1 MKRQKLVSMGLV
13 LVIGAGTLTGCSGNE
28 IKQLKSLPSLNSE
41 STDKVQYKMTMGEK
55 QSMIYAQ
62 VSERQLLDL
71 SLLDNCNDEEI
82 QQVKQYMNQV
92 DSQLTGATAIKD
104 GVIDKCFTDYLLSE
118 FQKTPFYW
126 QRAKTIIRGV
136 DSASRSIVVD
146 VTYNTIETPK
156 EVLADSFIVEGEPDF
171 ERKMKIRS
179 TEWGRVLASMENGN
193 ADYPALLDKFTKL
206 YGDPNEIVDSQRNLG
221 LTEQVFETG
230 NQRTYNGIIDN
241 AVDKEGAEM
250 TIRYVLV
257 PNYVLGV
264 NLGLTCRHMYVTDF
278 EVLNDPT
285 VDKELFKED
294 GYATIT
300 DNVTKLMNSYFK
312 CIDENDHA
320 GLYKLTKDYKA
331 LDKYYADMFDTT
343 YSKHNNFSISLFNIE
358 GTRITAGVKVSSKVR
373 AKGSNMTM
381 PSYTD
386 RYYMEFELV
395 DDTLKVTNMTLL
407 SRKLEGE
414 PTINTDDAGNEGF
427 IASIDLSNTD
437 KKHIEE
443 LICDFS
449 SLQLL
454 KDVTSD
460 KFAEIVDFS
469 TSEEKLASIKEN
481 MTSLGGTEKVV
492 FLQTYQQGTS
502 NYASVKCK
510 EMFQSD
516 DNSITEATVVYE
528 FISKG
533 DKWYIYDYNI
543 LSSVK
548 LDTTNLTTSNSLCYV
563 TPGKVEQYT
572 SQIVSTESDTAK
584 KGKDKNKK
592 DKKDDAVIFEHETSA
607 PILKNGTEEK
617 GLVKMTASEITEE
630 ETNAILESAYSGEDN
645 DEKIMTLAK
654 AQHFDE
660 AVGLSPED
668 GLENLVKS
676 LCSARYNLDNNRYT
690 DKELEDLDDTIEDT
704 VEEFKE
710 QYKANDV
717 VKEDKSLSKILDS
730 VGVLAT
736 YASEY

>member
-41 STDKVQYKMTMGEK
+41 STDKTTYNMTLGEK

-92 DSQLTGATAIKD
+92 DSQLTGSTSVKD

-146 VTYNTIETPK
+146 VTYNTIDTPK
-156 EVLADSFIVEGEPDF
+156 DVISDSFIVEGEPDY
-171 ERKMKIRS
+171 EKKMQVRFDSWEEVLRS
-179 TEWGRVLASMENGN
+179 YENGSE
-193 ADYPALLDKFTKL
+193 DYPALRDQFAKI
-206 YGDPNEIVDSQRNLG
+206 YGEPNDIVESQRNLG

-278 EVLNDPT
+278 EILNDPT

-312 CIDENDHA
+312 CIDENDHS
-320 GLYKLTKDYKA
+320 GLYKLTKDYKS
-331 LDKYYADMFDTT
+331 LDKYFADMFDTT
-343 YSKHNNFSISLFNIE
+343 YSKHNNFSISLFSIE
-358 GTRITAGVKVSSKVR
+358 GTKITAGVKVSSKIR

-381 PSYTD
+381 PNYTD

-395 DDTLKVTNMTLL
+395 DDALKVTNMTLL

-427 IASIDLSNTD
+427 VASIDLSNTD
-437 KKHIEE
+437 KKNIEE

-454 KDVTSD
+454 KDTTSD
-460 KFAEIVDFS
+460 KFAKIVDFS
-469 TSEEKLASIKEN
+469 TSEEKLSSIKEN
-481 MTSLGGTEKVV
+481 MSSLGGNKKVV
-492 FLQTYQQGTS
+492 FLQNYQQGTS

-510 EMFQSD
+510 EMYQSK
-516 DNSITEATVVYE
+516 DNSITEVTVVYE

-563 TPGKVEQYT
+563 TPGKIEQYT
-572 SQIVSTESDTAK
+572 SQIVSTDSDA
-584 KGKDKNKK
+584 GKK
-592 DKKDDAVIFEHETSA
+592 DKDKKGEKDDAVIFEHETSA
-607 PILKNGTEEK
+607 PILKNGTEEE
-617 GLVKMTASEITEE
+617 GLVKMTAENISDDEV
-630 ETNAILESAYSGEDN
+630 NDILVKAYSGEEKEDN
-645 DEKIMTLAK
+645 IMTIDKAK
-654 AQHFDE
+654 QFDE
-660 AVGLSPED
+660 ALSITQEE
-668 GLENLVKS
+668 GLEHLVRG
-676 LCSARYNLDNNRYT
+676 LCAAKYNIDNNRYT
-690 DKELEDLDDTIEDT
+690 DKELEDLNGTVKSSVKDFEKQYEDN
-704 VEEFKE
+704 ELL
-710 QYKANDV
+710 
-717 VKEDKSLSKILDS
+717 KEDKSLAKILQS
-730 VGVLAT
+730 VSKLQSYVG
-736 YASEY
+736 

>member
-13 LVIGAGTLTGCSGNE
+13 LVIGAGTLTGCSGSE
-28 IKQLKSLPSLNSE
+28 IKQLNSLPSLNSE
-41 STDKVQYKMTMGEK
+41 STDKTQYKMTMGEK

-82 QQVKQYMNQV
+82 QQVKTYMNQV
-92 DSQLTGATAIKD
+92 DSQLTGATSIDD
-104 GVIDKCFTDYLLSE
+104 GVIDKCFTDYLLAE
-118 FQKTPFYW
+118 FEKTPFYW

-146 VTYNTIETPK
+146 VTYNTIETQK
-156 EVLADSFIVEGEPDF
+156 DVIGDSFIVEGEPDY
-171 ERKMKIRS
+171 ERKMKVRQ
-179 TEWGRVLASMENGN
+179 TEWGKVLASFENGN
-193 ADYPALLDKFTKL
+193 DDYTALRDNFTKI
-206 YGDPNEIVDSQRNLG
+206 YGEPNEIIDSQRNLG

-230 NQRTYNGIIDN
+230 NQRTYNGVTDN

-250 TIRYVLV
+250 TVRYVLV

-264 NLGLTCRHMYVTDF
+264 NLGLTCKHMYVTDY

-285 VDKELFKED
+285 ADKELFKED

-312 CIDENDHA
+312 CIDENDQS

-331 LDKYYADMFDTT
+331 LDKYHADMFDTT
-343 YSKHNNFSISLFNIE
+343 YTKHNNFSISLFSIE
-358 GTRITAGVKVSSKVR
+358 GTSITAGVKVSSKVR

-381 PSYTD
+381 PNYTD

-395 DDTLKVTNMTLL
+395 DDALKVTNMTLL

-427 IASIDLSNTD
+427 VASIDLSNTD
-437 KKHIEE
+437 KKSIEE

-454 KDVTSD
+454 KDVSSD

-481 MTSLGGTEKVV
+481 MSTNGGTKKVV
-492 FLQTYQQGTS
+492 FLQNYQQGTA

-510 EMFQSD
+510 EMFQD
-516 DNSITEATVVYE
+516 EDNSITEATVVYE

-572 SQIVSTESDTAK
+572 SQIVSTESDSS
-584 KGKDKNKK
+584 KK
-592 DKKDDAVIFEHETSA
+592 DKDKKKNNKDDAVIFEHETTA
-607 PILKNGTEEK
+607 PILKSGSEEE
-617 GLVKMTASEITEE
+617 GLAKMTASEISDEQVNEVLEKAYAEE
-630 ETNAILESAYSGEDN
+630 KEEDVMTIEKAKSFDNAL
-645 DEKIMTLAK
+645 
-654 AQHFDE
+654 
-660 AVGLSPED
+660 GLSGED
-668 GLENLVKS
+668 GLEYLVRGLS
-676 LCSARYNLDNNRYT
+676 SIRYNIDNNRYKE
-690 DKELEDLDDTIEDT
+690 KELEDLEDK
-704 VEEFKE
+704 VDEQVQEFKASCKE
-710 QYKANDV
+710 NETF
-717 VKEDKSLSKILDS
+717 KEDKSLPDILNSLSKLKS
-730 VGVLAT
+730 YAT
-736 YASEY
+736 SN